1 MAIKKFDIKGLDR
14 TANVRVLLNSDLAN
28 VTLGN
33 VYVNN
38 IFDAN
43 GAPFISGG
51 GASITVS
58 STPPQGETGKLWID
72 SDTGEFYAYVA
83 NVWIQ
88 PVNGIGE
95 TGATGPQGPQGTTG
109 SQGLTGLS
117 GQTGPQ
123 GSTGATGLTGAT
135 GPAGVNGLLG
145 PVGATGA
152 EFVLSVGVNP
162 PVNPQNGS
170 LWWASE
176 IGTLFFYYVDG
187 DSSQWVSASVGS
199 GGGSGGV
206 SLGSRE
212 TKSVTTSNIANNS
225 SENVSVTGY
234 KGYILYKIQTSA
246 AAWIR
251 IYTDSASRTADA
263 ARSESVDPSASSG
276 VIAEVITTGA
286 NTVIVAPGTIGFNA
300 ETTPTT
306 DIPMAVK
313 NKSGSNAAITVTLT
327 VLQIEV

>member
-1 MAIKKFDIKGLDR
+1 MTIKKFDIKGLDR

-28 VTLGN
+28 VTLGD

-43 GAPFISGG
+43 GAPFKSGG
-51 GASITVS
+51 GASVTVS
-58 STPPQGETGKLWID
+58 SIPPQGETGKLWIND
-72 SDTGEFYAYVA
+72 DTGEFYVYIA

-95 TGATGPQGPQGTTG
+95 IGATGATGFI
-109 SQGLTGLS
+109 
-117 GQTGPQ
+117 
-123 GSTGATGLTGAT
+123 GAT
-135 GPAGVNGLLG
+135 GPVGQNGLLG

-162 PVNPQNGS
+162 PANPQNGS

-199 GGGSGGV
+199 NGSGSGGV

-212 TKSVTTSNIANNS
+212 NRSVTTSNIAHNAN
-225 SENVSVTGY
+225 ENVSVTGY

-246 AAWIR
+246 AAWVR

-263 ARSESVDPSASSG
+263 ARSESVDPSAGSG

-286 NTVIVAPGTIGFNA
+286 NTVIVAPGTIGFNV

-306 DIPMAVK
+306 NIPMAVK
-313 NKSGSNAAITVTLT
+313 NKSGSSAAITVTLT